1 MKNLKLFNVEEPLHE
16 IYHCDECKANVK
28 GYQRFC
34 HNCGAYL
41 GNNAE
46 EVSIFNNKNLRFAFL
61 FYLIN
66 LCVCIFAKSSGWF
79 FSYDHLFWLEIVLA
93 IIAILFARLNRK
105 TVLPALRFNN
115 FNFFVLLA
123 VIASAA
129 LFAFVVNICVHQ
141 LNISLFRN
149 DVSYYSAYRAYNYP
163 VLLMIYSIA
172 LMPAL
177 FEELAFR
184 GVLYGYLG
192 VFLDDRLVVI
202 LTGFAFATIHLNFI
216 SLVWLIPFGVV
227 LGALRRRY
235 DTIWYGVIFHFIFNL
250 TACLMDLYKHGVI

>member
-1 MKNLKLFNVEEPLHE
+1 MEESLNTV
-16 IYHCDECKANVK
+16 YNCDECKASVK
-28 GYQRFC
+28 GHQRFC

-46 EVSIFNNKNLRFAFL
+46 EISIFNNVHLRFAFL
-61 FYLIN
+61 FYLLN
-66 LCVCIFAKSSGWF
+66 LFVCIFAKSSGWF
-79 FSYDHLFWLEIVLA
+79 YSYDHLFWMEIVLA
-93 IIAILFARLNRK
+93 LIAGLFARLNRK
-105 TVLPALRFNN
+105 MVLPALRFNN
-115 FNFFVLLA
+115 FSVFVLL
-123 VIASAA
+123 VIILSAA
-129 LFAFVVNICVHQ
+129 VFAFVVNICVHQ

-149 DVSYYSAYRAYNYP
+149 DVSYYRAYRLYKFP

-172 LMPAL
+172 IMPAL

-184 GVLYGYLG
+184 GVLYGYLN

-216 SLVWLIPFGVV
+216 SLVWLIPFGVI

-235 DTIWYGVIFHFIFNL
+235 DTIWYGVIFHFVFNL
-250 TACLMDLYKHGVI
+250 TACLMDLYKQGVI